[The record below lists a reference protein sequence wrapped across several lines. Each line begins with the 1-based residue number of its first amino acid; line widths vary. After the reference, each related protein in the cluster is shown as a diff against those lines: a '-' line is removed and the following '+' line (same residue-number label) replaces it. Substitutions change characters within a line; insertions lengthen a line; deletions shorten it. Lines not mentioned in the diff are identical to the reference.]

1 MSKKIILSILLCCL
15 GIVARAAATDIS
27 TCENIVYAKS
37 MKAMAGSTI
46 QLPILMNNKASVP
59 SFQFDLVLPEG
70 INFVKAELSL
80 DRTTA
85 TNTNNFNYSVQ
96 TDGSYRILA
105 ASTSNATFDGN
116 DGEVA
121 IVTLSIDENVA
132 DGSYPLKLKGIVI
145 SDLDAKGVQSL
156 GEVES
161 TLTVGKPEYSE
172 GYSVKVAP
180 ISLEEAGEANA
191 EVFFVV
197 ASGQTPVSKIDF
209 DIVFNKEWCDHEM
222 VYNFLKNGSLSSKN
236 YDASDPADNGDGSYH
251 FTLTA
256 KRENYY
262 FGTVESTK
270 IGSFCICQEET
281 SYSIPTGIH
290 QIQITNIVA
299 TDEDGNKYYAAPTTT
314 YVKVG
319 EPTESDIALEGHVT
333 KDVTTA
339 LANETSLT
347 KIDMSKVVSIDGS
360 LTLRDKCDLIAPK
373 YDVPVSAVTYKRS
386 EVNKW
391 GTICL
396 PYDVT
401 SSTTIQYYKLKEVG
415 ESTMTFEPVTTV
427 EAGTPAVFRLLDEN
441 ETVADM
447 SEINAVLKAGD
458 KTWTGAVDQWEM
470 KGTYTNIT
478 IDPTTMA
485 NDIYYIATNKI
496 LHANQS
502 FKVAAYRG
510 WFETPKSSS
519 SKSKAYSVGFGD
531 DNTTDIDLIE
541 NENGEID
548 LIFDLGGKQLPQ
560 TKKGINIINNKKVI
574 VK

>member
-46 QLPILMNNKASVP
+46 QLPILMKNSASVP
-59 SFQFDLVLPEG
+59 GFQFDLVLPEG

-85 TNTNNFNYSVQ
+85 TNTNTFNYTVQ

-132 DGSYPLKLKGIVI
+132 DGSYPIKLKGIVI

-161 TLTVGKPEYSE
+161 TLTVGKPEYSTDF
-172 GYSVKVAP
+172 GIQIAP
-180 ISLEEAGEANA
+180 FQLTSSDVLGVTADVSLCVNNGSYKTIEY
-191 EVFFVV
+191 
-197 ASGQTPVSKIDF
+197 
-209 DIVFNKEWCDHEM
+209 DIVFPDGWIEKELLGFDNKVSGRGTTWNNDKWCPLWTTTAT
-222 VYNFLKNGSLSSKN
+222 FSSTIN
-236 YDASDPADNGDGSYH
+236 LGFYTLYPSTETGSY
-251 FTLTA
+251 F
-256 KRENYY
+256 
-262 FGTVESTK
+262 
-270 IGSFCICQEET
+270 
-281 SYSIPTGIH
+281 IPTGIYP
-290 QIQITNIVA
+290 IQITNIVA
-299 TDEDGNKYYAAPTTT
+299 TDADGNKYYAAPTTT

-319 EPTESDIALEGHVT
+319 EPTQSDIALEGHVT
-333 KDVTTA
+333 EDVTTA

-415 ESTMTFEPVTTV
+415 ESTMTFEPVSTV

-447 SEINAVLKAGD
+447 SVTNAVLKAGD
-458 KTWTGAVDQWEM
+458 KKWTGAVDQWEM
-470 KGTYTNIT
+470 NGTYTNIT

-485 NDIYYIATNKI
+485 NEIYYIATNKI

-531 DNTTDIDLIE
+531 DNTTGIDLIE
-541 NENGEID
+541 KENCEID